1 VGDRLRSNASL
12 DRVAVQAIGT
22 FFGFL
27 WVVGLAE
34 EFFFRGLLQAWVAEW
49 LGNQRLSLC
58 LVSVA
63 FGSVHLWFK
72 PFPNWRF
79 AIMAALAG
87 VFYGLA
93 FQKEKSVRASAVTH
107 ALTVTVW
114 RLFVA

>member
-1 VGDRLRSNASL
+1 MTG
-12 DRVAVQAIGT
+12 VQTCGSSD
-22 FFGFL
+22 L
-27 WVVGLAE
+27 
-34 EFFFRGLLQAWVAEW
+34 
-49 LGNQRLSLC
+49 
-58 LVSVA
+58 VA